1 MEYTIRPVRAE
12 ELEQVAAVEAEC
24 FPAAEAA
31 SREDFEKRLET
42 CAESFFVAET
52 KKGEILGFV
61 NGCCSND
68 SHLADVLYHDS
79 SLHDP
84 QGAYQMIFGLN
95 VRPAYRRQGIGEAL
109 MRHMIE
115 SARKRGKKAV
125 VLTCKEHMVTFY
137 SRLGYRFFG
146 LSDSTHGGASWYLM
160 RYEFDR
166 EPMWLEHRVAYYETD
181 QMGIVHHSNYIRWFE
196 EARVDLME
204 KLGMGYEQ
212 MEAEGIISPV
222 LGVQASYRSMTRF
235 GDTVLVYP
243 SVIKYNGI
251 RLEISYRVTDRDSG
265 ALRCEGESQHCFLNA
280 DGRPVSLKRANPG
293 AHEMFMKLL
302 EENTKEKTSS

>member
-1 MEYTIRPVRAE
+1 MEYTIRPARAE
-12 ELEQVAAVEAEC
+12 ELEQISAVEAEC

-31 SREDFEKRLET
+31 SRDDFAHRLET

-61 NGCCSND
+61 NGCCSDD
-68 SHLADVLYHDS
+68 SHLADELYHDS
-79 SLHDP
+79 SLHNP
-84 QGAYQMIFGLN
+84 QGGYQMIFGLN

-115 SARKRGKKAV
+115 SARTRGKKAV

-146 LSDSTHGGASWYLM
+146 LSDSHHGGASWYLM

-166 EPMWLEHRVAYYETD
+166 ETMWTEHRVAYYETD

-196 EARVDLME
+196 EARADLLN
-204 KLGMGYEQ
+204 KLGMGYEK

-222 LGVQASYRSMTRF
+222 LGVQASYRSMTHF
-235 GDTVLVYP
+235 GDTVLIYP
-243 SVIKYNGI
+243 RVTKYNSI
-251 RLEISYRVTDRDSG
+251 RLEISYRVVDRDSG
-265 ALRCEGESQHCFLNA
+265 VLRCEGESQHCFLNSE
-280 DGRPVSLKRANPG
+280 GRPVSLKRQNP
-293 AHEMFMKLL
+293 AVHELFLKLA
-302 EENTKEKTSS
+302 ERGTNEKISS